1 MKRLLYTALLTL
13 GLSSA
18 ALAASGQDNA
28 PPAAPQRLA
37 SAHGA
42 ATPSAG
48 HDSAPLDKHQRAIIA
63 HRAMNNSSAA
73 AHQQI
78 IQGHQRMH
86 DAETQG
92 RGK

>member
-1 MKRLLYTALLTL
+1 MKRLIYTALLTL

-18 ALAASGQDNA
+18 ALAASGQDSA

-42 ATPSAG
+42 TG

-73 AHQQI
+73 AHQRI

-86 DAETQG
+86 DAETQR